1 MRLST
6 YAHGD
11 CIFASEWHS
20 LNDREALWR
29 HHSWLPVPLLH
40 VCPLPPTWACPSPNK
55 IPDIT
60 YSTADATLQ
69 NVRPLTSSCT
79 AQRKQHANTL
89 QQALWCINIM
99 IMQTHQCSQKRLVQM
114 PGSEAQHCRL
124 NYSRKTTSGAS
135 RGDVLVA
142 GSVCDIREGSSRCEC
157 LAGFSVCGILNGANW
172 SEARRA
178 A

>member
-1 MRLST
+1 MAFSQRQGGALAPPFLAPCPAPPRLPPPT
-6 YAHGD
+6 HLG
-11 CIFASEWHS
+11 
-20 LNDREALWR
+20 L
-29 HHSWLPVPLLH
+29 
-40 VCPLPPTWACPSPNK
+40 PLPQQDPGHYLLNSGCNPPER
-55 IPDIT
+55 
-60 YSTADATLQ
+60 AT
-69 NVRPLTSSCT
+69 PHHTSSCT